1 MSGSTRPTPFA
12 LGLPGAKW
20 AEERLGAIAEEARA
34 RGRDPADPGIF
45 LLLAQVGASLEDL
58 RPEDEASSPEL
69 FHSFGL
75 FLFHAFHLLRGDAV
89 PGLLLDVE
97 PAMARYLVE
106 ADPAPAGWEGEL
118 PAPAGYLRLP
128 RNLFWTR
135 PGGEAEPAEALD
147 GIAWVQSRGS
157 AGIPHLAVLA
167 VTGMVG
173 ERSGFSV
180 LPVPPVP
187 LADARRWLT
196 ERGRDP
202 GQGPD
207 FETTL
212 PGGELGRLYSVETAG
227 ELLKLVARALALAV
241 TAPEALQREPAR
253 APGGA
258 SAAEG
263 DLADLADLADPAD
276 PADPADRA
284 DDGDLDARLE
294 HGVLS
299 LQSSP

>member
-12 LGLPGAKW
+12 LGLPGAAW
-20 AEERLGAIAEEARA
+20 AEERLGAIAEEARV
-34 RGRDPADPGIF
+34 RGRDPADPGTF

-106 ADPAPAGWEGEL
+106 ADPAPAGWEGDL
-118 PAPAGYLRLP
+118 PAQAGYLRLP

-147 GIAWVQSRGS
+147 GIAWVRSRGS

-180 LPVPPVP
+180 LPVPPIP

-207 FETTL
+207 FESTL

-227 ELLKLVARALALAV
+227 ELLKLLARALALAV
-241 TAPEALQREPAR
+241 TAPEALRRDPAD
-253 APGGA
+253 ATDDA
-258 SAAEG
+258 SDAEG
-263 DLADLADLADPAD
+263 DEVGRGSGGDESEE
-276 PADPADRA
+276 
-284 DDGDLDARLE
+284 GDLDARLE

-299 LQSSP
+299 LNPRP

>member
-75 FLFHAFHLLRGDAV
+75 FLFHAFHLLRGDGV

-106 ADPAPAGWEGEL
+106 ADPAPAGWEGDL

-241 TAPEALQREPAR
+241 TAPEAIRWEAAEAQ
-253 APGGA
+253 GGA
-258 SAAEG
+258 SAAE
-263 DLADLADLADPAD
+263 
-276 PADPADRA
+276 ADRA
-284 DDGDLDARLE
+284 DRADEGEEGGEGDVGDLDARLE

-299 LQSSP
+299 LRSSP